1 MPTVRSIPMWSA
13 RRVGSISSVIRSLSR
28 LTQECC
34 GSQSWPQ
41 RVLRAESDR
50 RPRFSHSLWPLL
62 GLIALLAFTPTV
74 HAHPVSLTETYV
86 YVTREKVTVRIDA
99 FLEDLYLFHNLK
111 PNEQDFLEPDVIR
124 QGTLKHQQFLLERF
138 VIRDVDGK
146 PLQGRIVGV
155 KDAAL
160 PADGVP
166 LADLMAHKL
175 SFEFEY
181 ALEKAPEFLTFSQ
194 HLVDRDMLVPAEMNL
209 VIKQENAGSPFGA
222 FLQPHQPE
230 IVRFSWE
237 NPPLSPE
244 ASEAE
249 WDQWYQKQKEETLGI
264 TSYSSV
270 YSFLYIEDFEVRHEI
285 LVPLLSLEESVL
297 IARDEDGFLDL
308 AEQDAARE
316 QIEAYFTSGNPVE
329 IDGLSVAPVVQRI
342 DFYGL
347 NFKDF
352 AVQAERRPVSIAN
365 ARVGVI
371 LSYGTKGS
379 PSQVR
384 LTWDRFS
391 RFIWNVNV
399 IVYAYDQ
406 TEKATLSRIGDENQ
420 YEWRNPG
427 RPALTPVNQVQFEPG
442 QPMQWRVPLLS
453 LGLLLVLPAL
463 IFTARLRGVSDRRC
477 VILTFV
483 LLLCAAAS
491 WPFAGW
497 KVTSPFQQRP
507 QVSIEQARTILATLH
522 KNIYRAFDYRDE
534 SQIYDSLA
542 KSVDG
547 QLLEELYLKIRRG
560 LAMQEQGGA
569 ISRVREVALLDGHLV
584 RVIPSPR
591 PNPNGFEYRCRWTVN
606 GTVQHW
612 GHVHSRTNQY
622 EATFRVEPRD
632 QAWKITQL
640 EVLDEQRLKFE
651 TSLRGL

>member
-1 MPTVRSIPMWSA
+1 MWKVRSFLRQLRRGVPGLA
-13 RRVGSISSVIRSLSR
+13 RAPR
-28 LTQECC
+28 LALP
-34 GSQSWPQ
+34 PQ
-41 RVLRAESDR
+41 LARLE
-50 RPRFSHSLWPLL
+50 PRGMP
-62 GLIALLAFTPTV
+62 GPKVVNVTARMARALLFFLAACSASTV
-74 HAHPVSLTETYV
+74 NAHPISLTETYV

-111 PNEQDFLEPDVIR
+111 PNAQDFLEPEVIR

-146 PLQGRIVGV
+146 PLVGRIVGV
-155 KDAAL
+155 KDTDL

-181 ALEKAPEFLTFSQ
+181 PLEKAPEFLTFSQ
-194 HLVDRDMLVPAEMNL
+194 HLVDRELLVPAEMNL

-249 WDQWYQKQKEETLGI
+249 WDKWYQKQREETLGI

-270 YSFLYIEDFEVRHEI
+270 YAFLYIEDFEVRHEI

-316 QIEAYFTSGNPVE
+316 QIVAYFTSGNPLQ
-329 IDGLSVAPVVQRI
+329 IDGLTVTPVVQRV

-347 NFKDF
+347 NLKDF

-365 ARVGVI
+365 ARVGII
-371 LSYGTKGS
+371 LSYSTKGS
-379 PSQVR
+379 PGQVR

-391 RFIWNVNV
+391 RHLWNVNV

-406 TEKATLSRIGDENQ
+406 TEKATLSRIGDENT
-420 YEWRNPG
+420 YEWKNPG
-427 RPALTPVNQVQFEPG
+427 RPALTPVSQVQLERGEPIR
-442 QPMQWRVPLLS
+442 WRVPLLS
-453 LGLLLVLPAL
+453 LSLLLALPGIVFAM
-463 IFTARLRGVSDRRC
+463 RWRGVNDRRC
-477 VILTFV
+477 VWTTF
-483 LLLCAAAS
+483 LLLLIAAAS
-491 WPFAGW
+491 WPFVGW
-497 KVTSPFQQRP
+497 SVTSPFIQRP
-507 QVSIEQARTILATLH
+507 RVTTDQAGDILRSLH
-522 KNIYRAFDYRDE
+522 KNIYRAFDYREE

-542 KSVDG
+542 QSVDG
-547 QLLEELYLKIRRG
+547 QLLEDLYLKIRRG

-569 ISRVREVALLDGHLV
+569 ISRVREVALLDGHVVSLV
-584 RVIPSPR
+584 PTPR
-591 PNPNGFEYRCRWTVN
+591 PDPNGFEYRCRWTVN

-612 GHVHSRTNQY
+612 GHVHARTNQY

-632 QAWKITQL
+632 QAWKITHL